1 MNSKTAIQH
10 PKVPIENQLQEDEII
25 VVDEI
30 ASKSTAIEDQTDN
43 QSSMRI

>member
-1 MNSKTAIQH
+1 MNNEIANQH

-43 QSSMRI
+43 QSSMQI